1 MSQRSAYPFIKGF
14 SGLMLLAT
22 YRPMRLAR
30 CASVVYTPIAQ
41 TLTTILL
48 SD

>member
-1 MSQRSAYPFIKGF
+1 MSQRLAYPLMKVF

-30 CASVVYTPIAQ
+30 FASVVYTLFAFMPYNHP
-41 TLTTILL
+41 
-48 SD
+48 SF